1 MGLEMFLFL
10 AGSGLG
16 IAVLGVVV
24 YRAIPVKAVHRKI
37 ETEKN
42 LQSPPKPAEIEIVP
56 ETEPVS
62 EAPPPFSEDSTSHI
76 SKGIA
81 APTDTTAIGTAAPFV
96 SIQLPKTMKPAPR
109 AKRKRRGV
117 KAKTFPADLT
127 GGLPS
132 MDPPDKKEP
141 SAA

>member
-16 IAVLGVVV
+16 IAILGIVV
-24 YRAIPVKAVHRKI
+24 YRAIPVKTMSPKI
-37 ETEKN
+37 DAEKN
-42 LQSPPKPAEIEIVP
+42 LPSPPKLAEIETVP
-56 ETEPVS
+56 ETEPLP
-62 EAPPPFSEDSTSHI
+62 EAPPPFSEDSTSSI

-81 APTDTTAIGTAAPFV
+81 APTDTTAIGTATPFF
-96 SIQLPKTMKPAPR
+96 SIQLPKTKPASR
-109 AKRKRRGV
+109 AKRKRRSV

>member
-16 IAVLGVVV
+16 IAVLGIVV
-24 YRAIPVKAVHRKI
+24 YRAIPVKAVPLKI
-37 ETEKN
+37 EAEKN
-42 LQSPPKPAEIEIVP
+42 LPSPPKAVETEIIS

-62 EAPPPFSEDSTSHI
+62 EAPPPFSEDSNPYT

-81 APTDTTAIGTAAPFV
+81 APTDTTTIGTATPFL
-96 SIQLPKTMKPAPR
+96 SIQLPKTKPTTR
-109 AKRKRRGV
+109 ARKKRRSV
-117 KAKTFPADLT
+117 KVKTFPADLT